1 MQTSRLVV
9 QRLATNPAPLTSL
22 FTHRASHQHR
32 ACLSRSSS
40 SLSHTATVTSA
51 WLDQAVQ
58 QNTQNTSYS
67 SSISLLTSIIRQ
79 ADGLQHPRPHWQPA
93 GDSTAPSG
101 VVLRELQFQVPA
113 EFAVPA
119 QITVPVHQLVA
130 VFNVLLS
137 APRHVHKDARA
148 LTRGMGAKWSL
159 LRLLLRRSRSP
170 PDVFEACLN
179 EVLSTALEGPAR
191 KLKKVRVQSSPGRHP
206 RRCRS
211 CLTSMPG
218 PSTMHVSSAYWP
230 LPAVADSSDL
240 QAGQPRCKVSTCLTH
255 AVPFQGGLAPAW
267 PRGLSA
273 TCLPCTVTPFR

>member
-9 QRLATNPAPLTSL
+9 QRLSTNPAPLTSL

-191 KLKKVRVQSSPGRHP
+191 KLKKVLG
-206 RRCRS
+206 S
-211 CLTSMPG
+211 CLDGSPADVAVTDQPVAWPACTSQQ
-218 PSTMHVSSAYWP
+218 SACAFWHSGR
-230 LPAVADSSDL
+230 LQQL
-240 QAGQPRCKVSTCLTH
+240 QAAAQCKHGNQH
-255 AVPFQGGLAPAW
+255 AIWFGM
-267 PRGLSA
+267 
-273 TCLPCTVTPFR
+273 